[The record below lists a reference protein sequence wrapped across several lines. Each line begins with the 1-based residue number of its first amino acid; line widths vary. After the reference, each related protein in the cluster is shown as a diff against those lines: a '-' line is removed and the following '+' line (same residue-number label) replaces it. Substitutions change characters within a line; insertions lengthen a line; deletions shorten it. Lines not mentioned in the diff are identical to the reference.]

1 MKAILSLSFFS
12 PFFLLVRKGAS
23 LFWRTAQHFQKAV
36 ARLNCC
42 VALFSFLSKLNRVVR
57 SLTVCNTPLFFF
69 FSSTSHHNAHT
80 TNIARKIAQRKVPQ
94 VNLVQTNNNSSNL

>member
-42 VALFSFLSKLNRVVR
+42 VALF
-57 SLTVCNTPLFFF
+57 FFF
-69 FSSTSHHNAHT
+69 PS
-80 TNIARKIAQRKVPQ
+80 
-94 VNLVQTNNNSSNL
+94 